1 MLPFGLPDEFY
12 DWYIKNYIKEEKQ
25 KATIRCVARL
35 IFAVVLIV
43 SLITFTLFSIG
54 GAMK

>member
-25 KATIRCVARL
+25 KAKIRYAERL
-35 IFAVVLIV
+35 IFAVILSA
-43 SLITFTLFSIG
+43 SLIALTLFLMG
-54 GAMK
+54 GALK